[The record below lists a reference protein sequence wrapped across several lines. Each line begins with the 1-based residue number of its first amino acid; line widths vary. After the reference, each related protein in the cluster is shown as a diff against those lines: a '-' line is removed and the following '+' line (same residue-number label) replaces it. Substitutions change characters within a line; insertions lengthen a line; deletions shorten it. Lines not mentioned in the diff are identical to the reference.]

1 MVLRL
6 KDRLIYNIK
15 DNVMKLRQVQKT
27 KLESI
32 LDDIEEKLEEMQTE
46 EYQLNTEDYDLNKD
60 LFKLLRLIDMARK
73 ELKKITSSVIKLRA
87 ELENINQALQKLID
101 KEIQEI
107 EEDDRYWNQ
116 QADLEKESA

>member
-1 MVLRL
+1 M
-6 KDRLIYNIK
+6 IQNNI
-15 DNVMKLRQVQKT
+15 RRA
-27 KLESI
+27 E
-32 LDDIEEKLEEMQTE
+32 
-46 EYQLNTEDYDLNKD
+46 
-60 LFKLLRLIDMARK
+60 

-116 QADLEKESA
+116 QADLERERA

>member
-1 MVLRL
+1 M
-6 KDRLIYNIK
+6 IQNNI
-15 DNVMKLRQVQKT
+15 RRA
-27 KLESI
+27 E
-32 LDDIEEKLEEMQTE
+32 
-46 EYQLNTEDYDLNKD
+46 
-60 LFKLLRLIDMARK
+60 

-116 QADLEKESA
+116 QADLERRECVVKLNQKTVKNKFISILNDIESS

>member
-1 MVLRL
+1 M
-6 KDRLIYNIK
+6 DNNMIQNNI
-15 DNVMKLRQVQKT
+15 RRA
-27 KLESI
+27 E
-32 LDDIEEKLEEMQTE
+32 
-46 EYQLNTEDYDLNKD
+46 
-60 LFKLLRLIDMARK
+60 

-116 QADLEKESA
+116 QADLEKESAQ